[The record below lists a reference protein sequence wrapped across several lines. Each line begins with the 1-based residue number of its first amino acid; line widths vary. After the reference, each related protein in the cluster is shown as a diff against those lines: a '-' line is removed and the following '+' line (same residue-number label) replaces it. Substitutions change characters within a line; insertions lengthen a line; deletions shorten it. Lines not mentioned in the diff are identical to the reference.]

1 MLKVLLKKQMTEV
14 FRGYFY
20 NRKTNKARSKANQIV
35 LFSLFAFL
43 MVGVLGGSF
52 TAVALGVCFGLTSAG
67 MGWLYFVLMSS
78 IAIVLGAFGSV
89 FNTYSGLYLPKD
101 NDLLLSMPIPV
112 TAIQN
117 VICGIVLFLIITIIV
132 LILSCLL
139 GWIVAKSSLKLKN
152 KSFIVVLIAL
162 ACIGGYYF
170 IYFKAQIWIRELV
183 ANASV
188 YGTNVK
194 DSAYGL
200 YLFGRIGEGDL
211 IATAIFA
218 AATALLLALTIFIL
232 SRGFLKLATS
242 TASVGKVKYHEKT
255 VKEKSVFGA
264 LLTKEFARFTT
275 SPNYMLNCGLGVLL
289 LPVLGV
295 FLLIKGANILTMLT
309 TALGDRTNLA
319 ALLLCAAL
327 MLLSVMND
335 MATPS
340 VSLEG
345 KNIWIPQSMPVEAK
359 TVLKAKT
366 AMQLIL
372 TLIPMLF
379 AVICA
384 AVVLQASIAEK
395 LMICVLPLI
404 FTVFSAVFGCYIGVM
419 HPIMEWCS
427 AAGALSPCSP
437 YRIC

>member
-1 MLKVLLKKQMTEV
+1 M
-14 FRGYFY
+14 
-20 NRKTNKARSKANQIV
+20 
-35 LFSLFAFL
+35 
-43 MVGVLGGSF
+43 
-52 TAVALGVCFGLTSAG
+52 
-67 MGWLYFVLMSS
+67 
-78 IAIVLGAFGSV
+78 
-89 FNTYSGLYLPKD
+89 
-101 NDLLLSMPIPV
+101 
-112 TAIQN
+112 
-117 VICGIVLFLIITIIV
+117 
-132 LILSCLL
+132 
-139 GWIVAKSSLKLKN
+139 
-152 KSFIVVLIAL
+152 
-162 ACIGGYYF
+162 
-170 IYFKAQIWIRELV
+170 
-183 ANASV
+183 
-188 YGTNVK
+188 
-194 DSAYGL
+194 
-200 YLFGRIGEGDL
+200 

-295 FLLIKGANILTMLT
+295 FLLIKGADILTMLT

-327 MLLSVMND
+327 MLASTMND

-384 AVVLQASIAEK
+384 AVVLQASVAEK

-419 HPIMEWCS
+419 HPIIDWKAEIIPIKQSGAVAISLFGGWGFAALFALPYLLIGQIIGLVPYLIFWAVIYTTAS
-427 AAGALSPCSP
+427 ALLYRRLITKGAEAFSRL
-437 YRIC
+437 